1 MTRTAAA
8 DAVLPAC
15 SLAAAACRRAGAVG
29 PAAGMAIASARSLV
43 RPCPGSPHPPRSGCT
58 GPVRRPHTPVGNA
71 AMLAGWPADPGR
83 DV

>member
-58 GPVRRPHTPVGNA
+58 GPVRRRTPVGNA
-71 AMLAGWPADPGR
+71 VMLAGWPADPGR